1 MLFVLQKRLLKFYN
15 NETADENKFLDVL
28 IQLHQQMA
36 KMEENKYL
44 EPRSSKSIED
54 LLRHLLK
61 SVGLTGHDTADKN
74 SKPAA
79 NKDVKQIGVSVPML
93 KNSKV

>member
-1 MLFVLQKRLLKFYN
+1 MEDVIFVLQKRILKFYAH
-15 NETADENKFLDVL
+15 EAADENKFLDVL

-44 EPRSSKSIED
+44 EPRTSKSIED

-61 SVGLTGHDTADKN
+61 SASHDADKN
-74 SKPAA
+74 
-79 NKDVKQIGVSVPML
+79 G
-93 KNSKV
+93 KNQPHK